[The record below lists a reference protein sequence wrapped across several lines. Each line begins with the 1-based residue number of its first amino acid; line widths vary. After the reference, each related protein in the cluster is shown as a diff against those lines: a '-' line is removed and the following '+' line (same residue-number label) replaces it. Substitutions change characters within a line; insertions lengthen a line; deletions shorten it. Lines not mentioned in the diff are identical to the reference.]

1 MRKVFCCLAIIALM
15 VAPSFAKIQQIGN
28 LTADVPSGWNAT
40 QKGSVTVISHNSGKA
55 SVSVAVNSLG
65 EASLTDIAERLYTQM
80 GGEDLE
86 QDSDGDYTFTFT
98 DINGTAGLVIL
109 TDSGEGRYI
118 LMSVSG
124 YGDAGVDDEIDEII
138 DSLDWDD

>member
-28 LTADVPSGWNAT
+28 LTADVPSGWIAE
-40 QKGSVTVISHNSGKA
+40 QKGSVTVIRHNSGKA

>member
-1 MRKVFCCLAIIALM
+1 MRKVLCCVALIALM
-15 VAPSFAKIQQIGN
+15 IMPSFGRERRIGN
-28 LTADVPSGWNAT
+28 LIADIPSGWTAQ
-40 QKGSVTVISHNSGKA
+40 QKGSVTVISHESGKA

-80 GGEDLE
+80 SGEDLE

-98 DINGTAGLVIL
+98 DINGLEGLVIL
-109 TDSGEGRYI
+109 TDSEDGRYI

-124 YGDAGVDDEIDEII
+124 YGDGGFDDEIDGII
-138 DSLDWDD
+138 DSLDWED